1 MFFVVCFPLTCAQ
14 IVKMTL
20 NTDSHGHES
29 DNTWPVDVRDQLL
42 FGRVLIFFVFFFVAL
57 DYQPAAVCVGT
68 TSCLFLLSPQID
80 FY

>member
-1 MFFVVCFPLTCAQ
+1 MVFLVCFPLTCAQ

-20 NTDSHGHES
+20 HTDSHGHES

-42 FGRVLIFFVFFFVAL
+42 FGGVQIFFFFFVAL
-57 DYQPAAVCVGT
+57 NYQPAAVCVGMT
-68 TSCLFLLSPQID
+68 LCLFLLSPQID